1 MSGKSRNRNDDIV
14 CRQFATPYND
24 GVDLSG
30 VSIFRSKLEAAG
42 RMEVENKLSKATGE
56 LTQLQ
61 AKHDAAVHQLGALTT
76 RYVFP
81 CFVLCIL

>member
-1 MSGKSRNRNDDIV
+1 
-14 CRQFATPYND
+14 
-24 GVDLSG
+24 
-30 VSIFRSKLEAAG
+30 
-42 RMEVENKLSKATGE
+42 MEVENKLSKATGE